1 MQKLFV
7 TVISCENLPKREAG
21 FPKGFVNYVNPSPY
35 VRVFLMPGVHMEPI
49 SKVRRER
56 DTGTVQIFL

>member
-21 FPKGFVNYVNPSPY
+21 FPKRFVNPSPY